1 VRASKIIP
9 AIAGLAALFA
19 LSAPVLAGTFSISPL
34 RVDFAEASTT
44 SALTVRNEDT
54 EAVVIQTHGMA
65 WSQEGGQDAL
75 TPSRDLLISPAV
87 FTLPPGGSQ
96 LVRIALRR
104 PVDAS
109 RELSYRL
116 LLQEVPPEAKPEF
129 IGLRV
134 TLKLSVPIF
143 VAPTAP
149 AEARL
154 AWSATRTADG
164 KFAVTASNEGMA
176 HARVQRF
183 AVRTADGTAKV
194 LEQPEMAYVLP
205 GAVRQWSFDD
215 KNNIR
220 PNAQSTASPGMAGP
234 YRLEGTTDRGSFETE
249 LLLRT
254 D

>member
-1 VRASKIIP
+1 VSLRALIP
-9 AIAGLAALFA
+9 ALLRLAALLTA
-19 LSAPVLAGTFSISPL
+19 ASPAGAGTFTISPL
-34 RVDFAEASTT
+34 RVDFAET
-44 SALTVRNEDT
+44 SGTAALTVRNEDT
-54 EAVVIQTHGMA
+54 APVVVQTQGLG

-96 LVRIALRR
+96 LVRVALRR
-104 PVDAS
+104 PIDPT

-116 LLQEVPPEAKPEF
+116 TVQEVPQRAKPDF
-129 IGLRV
+129 TGLLV

-149 AEARL
+149 AEPQVTWA
-154 AWSATRTADG
+154 ATRAADG
-164 KFAVTASNEGMA
+164 KLSLTVRNDGAA
-176 HARVQRF
+176 HARIHRF
-183 AVRTADGTAKV
+183 SVKTADGTTTV

-215 KNNIR
+215 KNNTR
-220 PNAQSTASPGMAGP
+220 PNATSTTAPGKAGR
-234 YRLEGTTDRGSFETE
+234 YRLEGTTDRGSFEAE
-249 LLLRT
+249 LQQL